1 MKPGR
6 PALRRRRDH
15 RPFATAA
22 VVVAAILLLASGYF
36 WLIGAGRG
44 LPPQAQIGGPFELV
58 QGDGQTVTDRS
69 FRGKYLLIY
78 FGYTSCQDVCPVTL
92 TSMTAALE
100 ILGPQGRP
108 NPAAVHHGRSRARH
122 PAGHAALRQRVHA
135 TVDRPDRL
143 ARSGPQGRGC
153 IPARRRRAP
162 RWPRPLA
169 LRGRPQLGCLS
180 GWSGWTLHCAD
191 QGRPSRSG
199 HGSGDWAACS
209 ERLRTRYAGRQLLS
223 RSTIADRPVP
233 NF

>member
-100 ILGPQGRP
+100 ILGR
-108 NPAAVHHGRSRARH
+108 RADQIQ
-122 PAGHAALRQRVHA
+122 PLFI
-135 TVDRPDRL
+135 TVDPERDTPPVMQRYVS
-143 ARSGPQGRGC
+143 AFM
-153 IPARRRRAP
+153 
-162 RWPRPLA
+162 
-169 LRGRPQLGCLS
+169 PQLIGLTGS
-180 GWSGWTLHCAD
+180 PEAVRRVADAYRLGGVVRHAGPDPSHYAVDHSSVVYLVGPDGRYIAPIRAD
-191 QGRPSRSG
+191 QAGPAMAVAIGRR
-199 HGSGDWAACS
+199 
-209 ERLRTRYAGRQLLS
+209 
-223 RSTIADRPVP
+223 VP
-233 NF
+233 NG